1 MNLVDHSKIFPSN
14 CHDLQVIVPI
24 PHPAV
29 TQVVV
34 DARPTHCVE
43 VLMTSTC
50 SSLSVLG
57 PVHLGALLSPLCRV
71 VCQSERVCTRGSP
84 LGSGDYNLCAALC
97 VKVNVCALGW
107 LPLGLGDY
115 NLCATLCVKV
125 NACALRW
132 LPLGSGD
139 YNLCAALCVKANAC
153 ALRWLP
159 LGSGD
164 YNLCAALCVKANA
177 CALRWLLLGSGGL

>member
-34 DARPTHCVE
+34 DAQPTHCVE

-50 SSLSVLG
+50 GSLSVFG

-71 VCQSERVCTRGSP
+71 VCQSERVCTRVVAIGFR
-84 LGSGDYNLCAALC
+84 
-97 VKVNVCALGW
+97 
-107 LPLGLGDY
+107 GL
-115 NLCATLCVKV
+115 
-125 NACALRW
+125 
-132 LPLGSGD
+132 
-139 YNLCAALCVKANAC
+139 
-153 ALRWLP
+153 
-159 LGSGD
+159 
-164 YNLCAALCVKANA
+164 
-177 CALRWLLLGSGGL
+177 